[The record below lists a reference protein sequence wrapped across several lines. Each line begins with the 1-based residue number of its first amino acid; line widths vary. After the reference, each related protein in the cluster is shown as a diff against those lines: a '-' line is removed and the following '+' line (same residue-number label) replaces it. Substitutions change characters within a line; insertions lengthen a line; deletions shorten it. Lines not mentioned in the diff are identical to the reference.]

1 MNLFQIISF
10 THRQFDFDEIGLFH
24 LEDSIRIQSLTKI
37 KSFLGAEEL
46 MYLST
51 CNRVEF
57 IVLKKD
63 KLKDENISDLLQ
75 FFQERNTDLN
85 ILNFMDRVE
94 VSHNEKAIHHLF
106 SVASSLDSLVV
117 GEREIITQVR
127 KAFEE
132 CKDNGLCDDVTRVLV
147 QLAIQTAKKV
157 YTESKIANRP
167 VSVVSLAYLE
177 LKKFIVHK
185 PKRFLIVGAG
195 KTVASMLKFISKS
208 QKHEYVIYNR
218 SVDKAQQLSDQLNL
232 KAKVCPLT
240 ELGKNKE
247 DFDYV
252 ISCTGAKDVVLDLEK
267 YDNVNPDRN
276 KSIIVDL
283 AVPKDCSEEFS
294 KIDNVK
300 MINVAQLKQRA
311 DENLKA
317 RSKEIDGCLEII
329 ENQIF
334 EYNAIEKERE
344 LERAMQA
351 VPESIKGIR
360 KKAYAE
366 VFAKE
371 LAGLDPDAREVLDSL
386 VNYMEKKY
394 ISVPM
399 KMAKEILLKESI
411 K

>member
-1 MNLFQIISF
+1 LNLIQIISF

-24 LEDSIRIQSLTKI
+24 LEDSIRIQSLAKI

-57 IVLKKD
+57 ILLKKD
-63 KLKDENISDLLQ
+63 KLNDENILELLE
-75 FFQERNTDLN
+75 FFQERNSGLN

-94 VSHNEKAIHHLF
+94 VNHNEKAIHHLF

-132 CKDNGLCDDVTRVLV
+132 CKDNGLCDDVTRVLI
-147 QLAIQTAKKV
+147 QMTIQTAKKV
-157 YTESKIANRP
+157 YTESKIATRP

-185 PKRFLIVGAG
+185 PKRFLIIGAG
-195 KTVASMLKFISKS
+195 KSVASMLKFISKS
-208 QKHEYVIYNR
+208 QQHEYVIYNR

-232 KAKVCPLT
+232 KAKVYSLT
-240 ELGKNKE
+240 ELGENKE
-247 DFDYV
+247 DFDY
-252 ISCTGAKDVVLDLEK
+252 IITCTGAKDVVLDLEK
-267 YDNVNPDRN
+267 YDNVNPNRN

-283 AVPKDCSEEFS
+283 AVPKDCSEEIS

-329 ENQIF
+329 ENQIL
-334 EYNAIEKERE
+334 EYNTIEKERE